1 MQAKTQQLQIRVT
14 PREKATIKRLA
25 AADGQ
30 DLSSYVLSRVVATE
44 PDRFSAIVRALRS
57 EQDRAFAFAELSDF
71 LAKQTPASFAG
82 AVATVDL
89 GGLSASTANYAAAMV
104 EHAASRLGVSPP
116 AWCATVEPSE
126 EPFFATTLKGLRPYL
141 LQSSPVAFKRR
152 NIFVDSSVGAR
163 V

>member
-25 AADGQ
+25 SAAGQ
-30 DLSSYVLSRVVATE
+30 DLSSYVLSRVVGSE

-57 EQDRAFAFAELSDF
+57 DQDRAYAFAELSDF
-71 LAKQTPASFAG
+71 LARETRLSFRESVASVDLSGLPAS
-82 AVATVDL
+82 V
-89 GGLSASTANYAAAMV
+89 SNYVAAMV
-104 EHAASRLGVSPP
+104 EHSAARLGVSPP
-116 AWCATVEPSE
+116 AWCTTVEPGD
-126 EPFFATTLKGLRPYL
+126 EPFFATTLSSLRPYL
-141 LQSSPVAFKRR
+141 LLTSPVAFKRR